1 MNKKDLQQLI
11 EAYSKISENVIDDL
25 LDVSRNMSHDS
36 DSYHDDHDDRGHD
49 DHGHDDENCC
59 EESISMAKT
68 QLLNIMHNVQEM
80 LEVIDG
86 LEQFEPWMTGM
97 LSNADCSISKLKE
110 VVLFRE

>member
-11 EAYSKISENVIDDL
+11 EAYSKVSENVIDDL
-25 LDVSRNMSHDS
+25 LDVSRNISHDS
-36 DSYHDDHDDRGHD
+36 DNY
-49 DHGHDDENCC
+49 HGHSRDNESENCC
-59 EESISMAKT
+59 DESISMAKT

-80 LEVIDG
+80 LEVIDE

>member
-36 DSYHDDHDDRGHD
+36 ASYHDHD
-49 DHGHDDENCC
+49 HDDENCC
-59 EESISMAKT
+59 DESISMAKT

-80 LEVIDG
+80 LEVIDD